1 MAGPDDADAL
11 FDAYCARTREL
22 TGKRVSE
29 WEPWNTEA
37 TADAIRHF
45 ALGTDDDNPLWLDAD
60 YAAET
65 PNGTIVAPP
74 CFLISVSYPIL
85 HGACMKPPLSSLIGG
100 LEIEWFA
107 LVRLGDR
114 ISAEPVQKDFH
125 EKRNKAGRRL
135 GFVISEV
142 GYRNQRGALVGR
154 ATGTLII
161 MGAAGEQPSAHAPVQ
176 RYGPEE
182 IAALDA
188 AMASETRTGGGAF
201 HFEDVAV
208 GNSVPP
214 IVRGPFTVGD
224 LVCWYAAAGPGWR
237 PGRLGRI
244 ELNESPHLA
253 IANPLT
259 GGSGQISPETPRVR
273 PRAGRRPRRP
283 VRQRGHAVRECC
295 TLDHQ
300 LDGRSRFPEA
310 VSPANRK
317 VGDLRRHGYLL
328 GQRGGDGRGAGGRFP
343 GRSGRRSA
351 GRAGRFGDRRRDF
364 DATRLKPTY
373 SAASALSSLARSRV
387 AWACAAS
394 C

>member
-74 CFLISVSYPIL
+74 CFLTSVSYPIL

-259 GGSGQISPETPRVR
+259 GVPVKYPQKHLEFDLA
-273 PRAGRRPRRP
+273 RA
-283 VRQRGHAVRECC
+283 
-295 TLDHQ
+295 
-300 LDGRSRFPEA
+300 DGLAGPFDNGVMRFA
-310 VSPANRK
+310 
-317 VGDLRRHGYLL
+317 
-328 GQRGGDGRGAGGRFP
+328 
-343 GRSGRRSA
+343 SA
-351 GRAGRFGDRRRDF
+351 APLITNWMGDRGFLKRF
-364 DATRLKPTY
+364 RLRIERSVIYGDTVTY
-373 SAASALSSLARSRV
+373 SASVAATDAALAAVSLDVRGVDQRGERV
-387 AWACAAS
+387 ASGTADVILTRRD
-394 C
+394 